1 MLRRFSV
8 TSRPA
13 IDSSL
18 YKNDLPISSA
28 QGQTKACLAQD
39 DKTKILTDLA
49 TYVDTH
55 ARVQTFP
62 VDGSSWSIL
71 SPMAQA
77 IKAKIEK
84 YGIPLKDWD
93 VEIKRGVL
101 CGLSEAFIIDGAT
114 KNRLIS
120 EDPKS
125 AEIIRP
131 ILRGKDI
138 KRYSYSFADKWL
150 IVSHNG
156 YVNSPPIDVTRYPA
170 IKAWL
175 DSWEPRLSKRYD
187 KGCTTYNLR
196 DCAYMSLFSQP
207 KIIWGELARTGPAFT
222 YDGAG
227 YYVSNTGYILSL
239 KSSVPSSAEGRQIL
253 FSILGVL
260 NSRLILFYL
269 DSISSKLDVTGWRW
283 LNQFV
288 IQLPVVPV
296 NERLAAL
303 VERLLSAPQQAAL
316 DECEKLVFDLY
327 HLTDNERDF
336 LRSLYSSPRLF
347 SSDVLSSSVK

>member
-71 SPMAQA
+71 SPMEQA

-207 KIIWGELARTGPAFT
+207 KIIWMELTTPASFAF
-222 YDGAG
+222 DAKG
-227 YYVSNTGYILSL
+227 YYLNNTCYIMTSEHVDLRYILD
-239 KSSVPSSAEGRQIL
+239 
-253 FSILGVL
+253 FL
-260 NSRLILFYL
+260 NSPLCVWYFDKICATSGVGTRRWIKQYVEQIRVPRV
-269 DSISSKLDVTGWRW
+269 SGWEA
-283 LNQFV
+283 QGEAQIF
-288 IQLPVVPV
+288 I
-296 NERLAAL
+296 AL
-303 VERLLSAPQQAAL
+303 SDA
-316 DECEKLVFDLY
+316 F
-327 HLTDNERDF
+327 HLTDDERT
-336 LRSLYSSPRLF
+336 SLLNSLGDEYSDLKKS
-347 SSDVLSSSVK
+347 LSLSVR